1 MLETARISR
10 MSTDD
15 ARRWFKTATGKT
27 IYTWQDEWMQSLIRG
42 CARDVAAPTGCG
54 KTALIACWMAARVAG
69 HGQVPPRLC
78 WVIDRRAVVDQVKAE
93 AEKWAAALAEH
104 DFRVEVRTLRGER
117 IDDAMVDPS
126 TPAVIVGTTDMI
138 GSRLL
143 MRGYGMS
150 WKQWAPV
157 AGLLTHDTLIALD
170 EAHLSRPF
178 LELVRQLAAR
188 DDVQRLHVAGVSASL
203 KTDSCGPHLNDPNL
217 EDELR
222 RRLTG
227 RKRIRIEKGS
237 TALEAAQKLTDANQ
251 RVVVIVRRPE
261 DAQAI
266 AAKLGKRQTTYLVT
280 GEQRSYERDRT
291 MKIIMERFASPTHNR
306 DTLYLVGT
314 SALEVG
320 MDITCETLI
329 TEWTDAVGIQQRS
342 GRLNRHGTGDSELVV
357 VGKPDGWGAEKS
369 DLRVETRKAEK
380 ATCKWL
386 SGKSDASPRN
396 LLDAPEAAIYPRA
409 ETVPLLPEDIALL
422 SCTTPP
428 APRPR
433 IPLDVLIHGLQVTAS
448 MPSIEVAAR
457 NELTELNRCAR
468 RHPDGAVWPRDGL
481 KKWRKTYPVRAH
493 ETAKIKLEKV
503 LKWLEARRRDG
514 LHVVISQHQDA
525 RSWHIRDLPEHAE
538 TQTWMLERSRL
549 VLPADWMDVDD
560 HGTVK
565 LLDAATLSN
574 RGEDD
579 DEFASSSD
587 VACADE
593 SRRVTKVEKPQ
604 GADCFRPHEYS
615 EWFWEVQRNADTKR
629 ETYKWQSLTDHAAA
643 TEEAA
648 RRLIRELGLHDTE
661 ADALIQFARHHDG
674 GKVADD
680 FQTTLPRDGLPREL
694 VGQPLAHTP
703 YRSTGSATRYRH
715 ELGSLTEASLSTL
728 ATALIM
734 THHGY
739 GRPFFNSDA
748 GIGSRDLKEL
758 IRRSAI
764 IFNDGTRIAGGEYG
778 LAWLSCLALAV
789 DIAGTEKEG
798 KK

>member
-1 MLETARISR
+1 

-15 ARRWFKTATGKT
+15 ARQWFKTATGKT

-42 CARDVAAPTGCG
+42 RARDVAAPTGCG

-69 HGQVPPRLC
+69 HEQVPTRLC

-104 DFRVEVRTLRGER
+104 DFRVEVRTLRGEQ
-117 IDDAMVDPS
+117 IDDAMVDPA

-150 WKQWAPV
+150 WKQWAPA

-188 DDVQRLHVAGVSASL
+188 DDVQRLHVSGVSASL
-203 KTDSCGPHLNDPNL
+203 KTDSCSPHLNDPTL

-227 RKRIRIEKGS
+227 RKRIRIEKGR
-237 TALEAAQKLTDANQ
+237 TALEAAQKLADANQ
-251 RVVVIVRRPE
+251 RVVIIVRRPE

-266 AAKLGKRQTTYLVT
+266 AAKLGKKRTTYLVT
-280 GEQRSYERDRT
+280 GEQRSYERDRNT
-291 MKIIMERFASPTHNR
+291 KIVMERFASATHNR
-306 DTLYLVGT
+306 NTLYLVGT

-320 MDITCETLI
+320 MDVTCETLI
-329 TEWTDAVGIQQRS
+329 TEWTDAIGIQQRS
-342 GRLNRHGTGDSELVV
+342 GRLNRHGTGDGDLVV
-357 VGKPDGWGAEKS
+357 VGEPDGWGPERS
-369 DLRVETRKAEK
+369 DLRVATRRAEK
-380 ATCKWL
+380 ATRNWL
-386 SGKSDASPRN
+386 SRKSDASPRN
-396 LLDAPEAAIYPRA
+396 LLDAPEAAIYPPA
-409 ETVPLLPEDIALL
+409 KTVPLLPEDIALL

-457 NELTELNRCAR
+457 NELTELNCCAR
-468 RHPDGAVWPRDGL
+468 RNPDGALWPRNGL

-525 RSWHIRDLPEHAE
+525 KSWHIPDLLEHAE
-538 TQTWMLERSRL
+538 TQTWMLERARL

-560 HGTVK
+560 HGTVR
-565 LLDAATLSN
+565 LLDAVAPGN
-574 RGEDD
+574 RDED
-579 DEFASSSD
+579 ESAPSSD

-593 SRRVTKVEKPQ
+593 SRQVTKVEHPQ
-604 GADCFRPHEYS
+604 GADFFQPHECS
-615 EWFWEVQRNADTKR
+615 EWSWEVQRNAETKR
-629 ETYKWQSLTDHAAA
+629 ETYKWQSLADHAAA

-648 RRLIRELGLHDTE
+648 RHLIRALSLRDPE

-674 GKVADD
+674 GKAEDA
-680 FQTTLPRDGLPREL
+680 FQANLSRYGLPKEL
-694 VGQPLAHTP
+694 DGQPLAHTP
-703 YRSTGSATRYRH
+703 YRSTGSATKYRH
-715 ELGSLTEASLSTL
+715 ELGSLTEVNLSML
-728 ATALIM
+728 ARALIM

-739 GRPFFNSDA
+739 GRPFFDSDA
-748 GIGSRDLKEL
+748 GIGSRELKKL
-758 IRRSAI
+758 IRQAAR
-764 IFNDGTRIAGGEYG
+764 IFDDGTRIAGGEYG
-778 LAWLSCLALAV
+778 LAWLSCLALAA
-789 DIAGTEKEG
+789 DIAGTEKEI
-798 KK
+798 KKWS